1 MSLFL
6 GNPILVFLSNLY
18 YHGVTVAVRD
28 GQLRVGGETGK
39 LSPVYRDEIKRRAE
53 QLIDLLSP
61 PVPDELAPYF
71 GRLIRVDETMLAA
84 GIAERMDIDL
94 RLTPVNGGWLATMGD
109 GSQRPST
116 RREARQAERGKEA
129 RREAAGARRR

>member
-1 MSLFL
+1 MLDLNKPIIIFL
-6 GNPILVFLSNLY
+6 ANLL

-71 GRLIRVDETMLAA
+71 GRLISVDESIVAA
-84 GIAERMDIDL
+84 GIAEHYDYDT
-94 RLTPVNGGWLATMGD
+94 RLTPVNGGWLLTLGD
-109 GSQRPST
+109 GSLRPST
-116 RREARQAERGKEA
+116 RRAARQAERRKKA
-129 RREAAGARRR
+129 HP